1 MAAAQQQADS
11 ALVLGGMPLARM
23 YDSDDNVIE
32 EEFFTVVTRD
42 ELRTLVDRVS
52 KMYQGW
58 EKLQLDIISLNK
70 SRLTGNARQIDLE
83 GRVALLERE
92 REPSEDRNHHSS
104 PPIDHEV
111 TENRKNVRVPI
122 PRAAELLDKE
132 RVADEMIAKYQ
143 WWTKQAR
150 LVGVTS
156 KQAAWGFT
164 KMASKHAA
172 TATIAWIAYHFLV
185 HR

>member
-1 MAAAQQQADS
+1 MAAAQQQAD
-11 ALVLGGMPLARM
+11 ATILTLGGVPFAGL
-23 YDSDDNVIE
+23 YDNDDNVIE

-58 EKLQLDIISLNK
+58 EKLQLDIVSLNK

-83 GRVALLERE
+83 GRVALIERE
-92 REPSEDRNHHSS
+92 RDQPSSHPST

-111 TENRKNVRVPI
+111 TENRRNVRVPI

-150 LVGVTS
+150 RAGVTF
-156 KQAAWGFT
+156 KQAAWSFT

>member
-1 MAAAQQQADS
+1 MAAAQQQVDATT
-11 ALVLGGMPLARM
+11 LTLGGVPFAGL
-23 YDSDDNVIE
+23 YDNDDNVIE

-58 EKLQLDIISLNK
+58 EKLQLDIVSLNK

-83 GRVALLERE
+83 GRVALIERE
-92 REPSEDRNHHSS
+92 RDQPSSHPST

-111 TENRKNVRVPI
+111 TENRRNVRVPI

-150 LVGVTS
+150 RAGVTF

-172 TATIAWIAYHFLV
+172 TATIAWIASHFLV

>member
-1 MAAAQQQADS
+1 MAAAQQQAD
-11 ALVLGGMPLARM
+11 ATILTLGGVPFAGL
-23 YDSDDNVIE
+23 YDNDDNVIE

-52 KMYQGW
+52 KMYQSW
-58 EKLQLDIISLNK
+58 EKLQLDIVSLNK

-83 GRVALLERE
+83 GRVALIERE
-92 REPSEDRNHHSS
+92 RDQPSSHPST

-111 TENRKNVRVPI
+111 TENRRNVRVPI

-150 LVGVTS
+150 RAGVTF

>member
-1 MAAAQQQADS
+1 MAAAQQQAD
-11 ALVLGGMPLARM
+11 ATILTLGGVPFAGL
-23 YDSDDNVIE
+23 YDNDDNVIE

-58 EKLQLDIISLNK
+58 EKLQLDIVSLNK

-83 GRVALLERE
+83 GRVALIERE
-92 REPSEDRNHHSS
+92 RDQPSSHPST

-111 TENRKNVRVPI
+111 TENRRNVRVPI

-150 LVGVTS
+150 RAGVTF

>member
-1 MAAAQQQADS
+1 MAAAQQQVDAT
-11 ALVLGGMPLARM
+11 VLTFRGVPFAGL
-23 YDSDDNVIE
+23 YDNDDNVIE

-58 EKLQLDIISLNK
+58 EKLQLDIVSLNK

-83 GRVALLERE
+83 GRVALIERE
-92 REPSEDRNHHSS
+92 RDQPSSHPST

-111 TENRKNVRVPI
+111 TENRRNVRVPI

-150 LVGVTS
+150 RAGVTF